1 MDGTTDRRVIIMTKK
16 IVAKTSKPNKQQGSS
31 PLSLP
36 VAYENELHRLIQIS
50 AYILAEED
58 GFRQSPT
65 HYWLIAEEKMV
76 LGY

>member
-1 MDGTTDRRVIIMTKK
+1 M
-16 IVAKTSKPNKQQGSS
+16 VANTHKPNKQHGHS

-36 VAYENELHRLIQIS
+36 LAYENELHRLIQIS

-65 HYWLIAEEKMV
+65 HYWLIAEEKME